1 MILYSKRADAAAQA
15 AIAEA
20 VRLETQEA
28 PQREI
33 DKQKKRDD
41 DDRLALEK
49 ARTANKPN
57 FRP

>member
-1 MILYSKRADAAAQA
+1 MVLYSKRLDALAQA
-15 AIAEA
+15 SIVLA
-20 VRLETQEA
+20 VRLEAQEA

-33 DKQKKRDD
+33 ERKRQRQE

-49 ARTANKPN
+49 ARSDNRPN

>member
-1 MILYSKRADAAAQA
+1 MVLYSKQAEAVAQA
-15 AIAEA
+15 AIVES
-20 VRLETQEA
+20 VRLEAQEA

-33 DKQKKRDD
+33 EKQKKRED

-49 ARTANKPN
+49 ARLANKPN